1 MVLINDA
8 KIINIPL
15 QDQKEDFINL
25 SNLHPRIKIDMSMSQ
40 IASNSEYFS
49 YARKAVA
56 DKLVEAVQY
65 LPYEYDFYIKEA
77 YRALSQQTES
87 FNKVLKHYS
96 EEYPELNEEELYR
109 ETCKYVA
116 PPECAPHPTGAAI
129 DITLMDKKGNE
140 LDLGTPFNAT
150 PKETENAT
158 SFDSNKISESAK
170 ENRQILKHALE
181 KVGFS
186 NYPPE
191 WWHWSYG
198 DKYWA
203 YMNNQPNA
211 FYKVIDESE
220 IKKY

>member
-8 KIINIPL
+8 QIMDIPL
-15 QDQKEDFINL
+15 QEQMEDFTNL
-25 SNLHPRIKIDMSMSQ
+25 SNLHPGIIVDLSMNQ
-40 IASNSEYFS
+40 IASKSKYFS
-49 YARKAVA
+49 YTRNTVA

-65 LPYEYDFYIKEA
+65 LPDEYDFYIKEA
-77 YRALSQQTES
+77 YRALNQQTKS

-129 DITLMDKKGNE
+129 DITLIDKLKNE
-140 LDLGTPFNAT
+140 LDMGTPFNAT
-150 PKETENAT
+150 PKETNNAT
-158 SFDSNKISESAK
+158 SFDSDRISEKAK
-170 ENRQILKHALE
+170 EYRQVLKVALE
-181 KVGFS
+181 KVGFV

-198 DKYWA
+198 DRYWA
-203 YMNNQPNA
+203 YMNNEPNA
-211 FYKVIDESE
+211 FYSVVDESE
-220 IKKY
+220 I